1 MRGKLT
7 LFEKGGLTM
16 SPMKKGFIFIVALS
30 LMVTL
35 VTPLPVFAK
44 AKYITIASGWV
55 TGVYYPFAGAVSRIL
70 WMEREKLGVR
80 ASVESSG
87 ASVANSN
94 LIANK
99 DAELALL
106 QNDIANYAYYG
117 KLMFKKPIKNM
128 RGIATLYPE
137 TCQIQVRKDAGIKSV
152 ADLRGKRVAIG
163 PLGSGT
169 EQNAKQIL
177 EVYGLTVKD
186 LAKVQ
191 QLTSLESADFMK
203 DGRIDA
209 AFYTVGVG
217 AAALTDTAL
226 MTPCDIVRIDD
237 AHYTKLHAKYPFY
250 AQDLIK
256 AGTYKGLDSDAKTVA
271 VMAMLVTRKD
281 LKTDLV
287 YNVTK
292 AIFENL
298 PKLHSAHA
306 KLKAVTLESAMDGMS
321 IPLHPGAEKYFKEKG
336 IVK

>member
-1 MRGKLT
+1 
-7 LFEKGGLTM
+7 M
-16 SPMKKGFIFIVALS
+16 SLARKSMIFIVALS
-30 LMVTL
+30 LMVAL
-35 VTPLPVFAK
+35 VGPLPVLAK
-44 AKYITIASGWV
+44 VKFITIASGWV

-70 WMEREKLGVR
+70 WMEKEKLGVR

-99 DAELALL
+99 DADLALL

-117 KLMFKKPIKNM
+117 KLMFKEPIKNM

-152 ADLRGKRVAIG
+152 ADLKGKKVAIG

-177 EVYGLTVKD
+177 EAYGLTVKD

-191 QLTSLESADFMK
+191 QLTATESADFMK

-217 AAALTDTAL
+217 AAVLADTAF
-226 MTPCDIVRIDD
+226 MTSCDIVRIDD
-237 AHYTKLHAKYPFY
+237 GHIEKLKAKYPFY
-250 AQDLIK
+250 AKDIVK
-256 AGTYKGLDSDAKTVA
+256 AGTYKGLDSDAQTVA
-271 VMAMLVTRKD
+271 VMAMLVARKG
-281 LKTDLV
+281 LKKDLV

-292 AIFENL
+292 AIFEHL

-336 IVK
+336 VLK

>member
-1 MRGKLT
+1 
-7 LFEKGGLTM
+7 
-16 SPMKKGFIFIVALS
+16 MKKVLIFVVALS
-30 LMVTL
+30 LIMAL
-35 VTPLPVFAK
+35 VAPLPVFAK

-87 ASVANSN
+87 ASVANAN
-94 LIANK
+94 LIENK
-99 DAELALL
+99 DADLALI
-106 QNDIANYAYYG
+106 QNDIANYAHYG
-117 KLMFKKPIKNM
+117 KLMFKKPIKDM
-128 RGIATLYPE
+128 LGIATLYPE
-137 TCQIQVRKDAGIKSV
+137 TIQIQVRKGAGIKSV
-152 ADLRGKRVAIG
+152 ADLKGKRVAIG

-169 EQNAKQIL
+169 EQNTKQIL

-186 LAKVQ
+186 LGKVE

-209 AFYTVGVG
+209 AFYTTGVG
-217 AAALTDTAL
+217 AACLTDTAL
-226 MTPCDIVRIDD
+226 MTPCDLVSIDG
-237 AHYTKLHAKYPFY
+237 AHYKKLYAKYPFY
-250 AQDLIK
+250 AQDVVK
-256 AGTYKGLDSDAKTVA
+256 AGTYKGLESDTQTVA
-271 VMAMLVTRKD
+271 VMAMLVARKG
-281 LKTDLV
+281 LKKDLV

-298 PKLHSAHA
+298 SRLHMAHA

>member
-1 MRGKLT
+1 M
-7 LFEKGGLTM
+7 
-16 SPMKKGFIFIVALS
+16 VALG
-30 LMVTL
+30 
-35 VTPLPVFAK
+35 TPLSVFAK

-55 TGVYYPFAGAVSRIL
+55 TGVYYPCGGAISRIL

-87 ASVANSN
+87 ASVANAN
-94 LIANK
+94 LIGNK
-99 DAELALL
+99 DADLALL
-106 QNDIANYAYYG
+106 QNDIASYAHYG
-117 KLMFKKPIKNM
+117 TLMFKKPIKNM
-128 RGIATLYPE
+128 LGIATLYPE
-137 TCQIQVRKDAGIKSV
+137 TCQLQVRKDAGIKSV
-152 ADLRGKRVAIG
+152 ADLKGKRVAIG

-177 EVYGLTVKD
+177 EAYGLTVND
-186 LAKVQ
+186 LGKVE

-203 DGRIDA
+203 DRRIHA

-217 AAALTDTAL
+217 AAVLTDTAL

-237 AHYTKLHAKYPFY
+237 AHYKKLHAKYPFY
-250 AQDLIK
+250 AKDVVK
-256 AGTYKGLDSDAKTVA
+256 AGTYKGLDSDAQTVA
-271 VMAMLVTRKD
+271 VMAMLVARKG
-281 LKTDLV
+281 LKKDLV

-292 AIFENL
+292 AIFEAL

-321 IPLHPGAEKYFKEKG
+321 VPLHPGAEKYFKEKG

>member
-1 MRGKLT
+1 
-7 LFEKGGLTM
+7 M
-16 SPMKKGFIFIVALS
+16 SLARKSMIFIVALS
-30 LMVTL
+30 LMVAL
-35 VTPLPVFAK
+35 VGPLPVLAK
-44 AKYITIASGWV
+44 VKFITIASGWV

-70 WMEREKLGVR
+70 WMEKEKLGVR

-99 DAELALL
+99 DADLALL

-117 KLMFKKPIKNM
+117 KLMFKEPIKNM

-152 ADLRGKRVAIG
+152 ADLKGKKVAIG

-177 EVYGLTVKD
+177 EAYGLTVKD

-191 QLTSLESADFMK
+191 QLTATESADFMK

-217 AAALTDTAL
+217 AAVLADTAF
-226 MTPCDIVRIDD
+226 MTSCDIVRIDD
-237 AHYTKLHAKYPFY
+237 AHIEKLKAKYPFY
-250 AQDLIK
+250 AKDIVK
-256 AGTYKGLDSDAKTVA
+256 AGTYKGLDSDAQTVA
-271 VMAMLVTRKD
+271 VMAMLVARKG
-281 LKTDLV
+281 LKKDLV

-292 AIFENL
+292 AIFEHL

-336 IVK
+336 VLK

>member
-1 MRGKLT
+1 M
-7 LFEKGGLTM
+7 EK
-16 SPMKKGFIFIVALS
+16 
-30 LMVTL
+30 
-35 VTPLPVFAK
+35 
-44 AKYITIASGWV
+44 
-55 TGVYYPFAGAVSRIL
+55 
-70 WMEREKLGVR
+70 EKLGVR

-87 ASVANSN
+87 ASVANAH

-99 DAELALL
+99 DADLALL

-117 KLMFKKPIKNM
+117 KLMFKKPIKGM
-128 RGIATLYPE
+128 LGIATLYPE
-137 TCQIQVRKDAGIKSV
+137 TCQIQVRRDAGIKSV
-152 ADLRGKRVAIG
+152 ADLKGKRVAIG

-209 AFYTVGVG
+209 AFYTTGVG
-217 AAALTDTAL
+217 AAVLTDTAM
-226 MTPCDIVRIDD
+226 MTSCDLVPIDD
-237 AHYTKLHAKYPFY
+237 AHYKKLHAKYPFY
-250 AQDLIK
+250 AQDVVK
-256 AGTYKGLDSDAKTVA
+256 AGTYKGLDRDVKMVA
-271 VMAMLVTRKD
+271 VMAMLVARKG

-292 AIFENL
+292 AIFEHL

-306 KLKAVTLESAMDGMS
+306 KLKAVTVESAMDGMS
-321 IPLHPGAEKYFKEKG
+321 IPLHPGAERYFKEKG

>member
-1 MRGKLT
+1 
-7 LFEKGGLTM
+7 
-16 SPMKKGFIFIVALS
+16 MKKSLIFVVAVS
-30 LMVTL
+30 LIMAL
-35 VTPLPVFAK
+35 VAPLPVFAK

-87 ASVANSN
+87 ASVANAN
-94 LIANK
+94 LIENK
-99 DAELALL
+99 DADLALI
-106 QNDIANYAYYG
+106 QNDIANYAHYG
-117 KLMFKKPIKNM
+117 KLMFKKPIKDM
-128 RGIATLYPE
+128 LGIATLYPE
-137 TCQIQVRKDAGIKSV
+137 TIQIQVRKGAGIKSV
-152 ADLRGKRVAIG
+152 ADLKGKRVAIG

-169 EQNAKQIL
+169 EQNTKQIL

-186 LAKVQ
+186 LGKVE

-209 AFYTVGVG
+209 AFYTTGVG
-217 AAALTDTAL
+217 AACLTDTAL
-226 MTPCDIVRIDD
+226 MTPCDLVSIDG
-237 AHYTKLHAKYPFY
+237 AHYKKLYAKYPFY
-250 AQDLIK
+250 AQDVVK
-256 AGTYKGLDSDAKTVA
+256 AGTYKGLESDTQTVA
-271 VMAMLVTRKD
+271 VMAMLVARKG
-281 LKTDLV
+281 LKKDLV

-298 PKLHSAHA
+298 SRLHMAHA

>member
-1 MRGKLT
+1 
-7 LFEKGGLTM
+7 
-16 SPMKKGFIFIVALS
+16 MKKGLIFVVALS
-30 LMVTL
+30 LL
-35 VTPLPVFAK
+35 VALVAPLPVLAK
-44 AKYITIASGWV
+44 VKFITIASGWV

-70 WMEREKLGVR
+70 WMEKEKLGVR

-87 ASVANSN
+87 ASVANAN

-99 DAELALL
+99 DADLALL

-117 KLMFKKPIKNM
+117 KLMFKKPIKSM
-128 RGIATLYPE
+128 LGIATLYAE

-152 ADLRGKRVAIG
+152 ADLKGKRVAIG

-209 AFYTVGVG
+209 AFYTTGVG
-217 AAALTDTAL
+217 AAVLMDTAL
-226 MTPCDIVRIDD
+226 MTPCDLVPIDD
-237 AHYTKLHAKYPFY
+237 AHYKKLHAKYPFY
-250 AQDLIK
+250 AQDVVK
-256 AGTYKGLDSDAKTVA
+256 AGTYKGLDRDVKMVA
-271 VMAMLVTRKD
+271 VMAMLVARKG
-281 LKTDLV
+281 LKEDLV

-292 AIFENL
+292 AIFKHL

-321 IPLHPGAEKYFKEKG
+321 IPLHPGAERYFKEKG

>member
-1 MRGKLT
+1 
-7 LFEKGGLTM
+7 M
-16 SPMKKGFIFIVALS
+16 SLVRKRIIFIVGLS
-30 LMVTL
+30 LVVAL
-35 VTPLPVFAK
+35 VTPLPALARV
-44 AKYITIASGWV
+44 KYITIASGWV

-99 DAELALL
+99 DADLAIL

-117 KLMFKKPIKNM
+117 MLMFKKPIKNM

-137 TCQIQVRKDAGIKSV
+137 TCQIQVRKGAGIKSV
-152 ADLRGKRVAIG
+152 ADLKGKRVSLG
-163 PLGSGT
+163 PLGGGT
-169 EQNAKQIL
+169 EQNALQIL
-177 EVYGLTVKD
+177 EAYGLTVND

-191 QLTSLESADFMK
+191 RLTSQESADFMK

-217 AAALTDTAL
+217 AAVLTDTAV
-226 MTPCDIVRIDD
+226 MTPCDIVPIDD
-237 AHYTKLHAKYPFY
+237 EHIKKLQKKYPFY
-250 AQDLIK
+250 AKDVVK
-256 AGTYKGLDSDAKTVA
+256 AGAYKGLDSDIQTVA
-271 VMAMLVTRKD
+271 VMAMIVGRKG

-292 AIFENL
+292 AIFEHL
-298 PKLHSAHA
+298 DRLHAAHA

-321 IPLHPGAEKYFKEKG
+321 IPLHPGAEQYFKEKG